1 MKNFKINRFIAL
13 LFTLVI
19 IFSCVKDDEYDVPN
33 TDPIAPEIEGTIIT
47 IDSLLNLLLQE
58 QNGDPNEF
66 LSFNESDLYISGFVI
81 SNDEA
86 GNFFEELIIQDLPEN
101 PIRGVRLL
109 IDVNP
114 LFTSFEFGRKVFV
127 KLDGLTVG
135 FSNDGILTLGAFESG
150 SVINKISESLM
161 PETVIRDVII
171 AEIIP
176 LEMIISEFEIDK
188 TNLFIQLNDAQFNRN
203 EATGIYRRTFAGE
216 PDDEFDGER
225 TLESCNTK
233 SSTILSTSTFSD
245 FKAIL
250 LPQGRGTIHGIL
262 TRDYYNENFNIVLNT
277 PETIYFDNEDRC
289 DPEFF
294 ICTTESGGG
303 DVFYNEKFESFNTME
318 EFVEAGW
325 TNTNI
330 NEGETLW
337 EIGSFSNSNYAQI
350 TGYSSGEEDIEV
362 WLITP
367 TINMGNTT
375 NEELL
380 IDIQSSY
387 DNGTILNVLFSSN
400 FTGDLATA
408 TWELLDVAIPVG
420 PLEGFGDFETVGPIN
435 ISCIEGTINIAFLY
449 EGSDPNATTRYH
461 IDTIKITGY

>member
-1 MKNFKINRFIAL
+1 MKNLKINRFIVL
-13 LFTLVI
+13 LFTLVVML
-19 IFSCVKDDEYDVPN
+19 SCVKDDDYDVPN
-33 TDPIAPEIEGTIIT
+33 TDPVVPEIEGTIIT

-58 QNGDPNEF
+58 QNGDPNVF
-66 LSFNESDLYISGFVI
+66 LNFTESDLYISGFVI

-135 FSNDGILTLGAFESG
+135 YANDGILTLGAFASG

-161 PETVIRDVII
+161 PETVIRDVILN
-171 AEIIP
+171 EITP
-176 LEMIISEFEIDK
+176 LEVNISDFEMDK
-188 TNLFIQLNDAQFNRN
+188 TNLYIRLNDAQFNRN

-225 TLESCNTK
+225 TLESCSSP
-233 SSTILSTSTFSD
+233 SSTILSTSTYSD

-250 LPQGRGTIHGIL
+250 LPQGRGALDGIL

-294 ICTTESGGG
+294 FCTTESGGG
-303 DVFYNEKFESFNTME
+303 DVFYNENFESFNSIE

-330 NEGETLW
+330 NKGDTLW
-337 EIGSFSNSNYAQI
+337 EIGSFSNSNYVQI
-350 TGYSSGEEDIEV
+350 TGYSSGEDIIEV
-362 WLITP
+362 WLVTP
-367 TINMGNTT
+367 TINLENTT

-387 DNGTILNVLFSSN
+387 DNGTILSVLFSSN
-400 FTGDLATA
+400 FTGDITTA
-408 TWELLDVAIPVG
+408 TWDLLDVLIPVG
-420 PLEGFGDFETVGPIN
+420 PSEGFGDFETVGPIN
-435 ISCIEGTINIAFLY
+435 ISCIEGAINIAFLY

-461 IDTIKITGY
+461 IDNIKITGN

>member
-13 LFTLVI
+13 LFNLI
-19 IFSCVKDDEYDVPN
+19 IILSCVKDDEYDVPN
-33 TDPIAPEIEGTIIT
+33 TDPIAIEIEGTIIT

-58 QNGDPNEF
+58 QNGDPNVF
-66 LSFNESDLYISGFVI
+66 LNFTESDLYISGFVI

-101 PIRGVRLL
+101 PIRGVRLI

-171 AEIIP
+171 TEIVP
-176 LEMIISEFEIDK
+176 LEMNISDFEIDK
-188 TNLFIQLNDAQFNRN
+188 TNLYIQLNDAQFNRN
-203 EATGIYRRTFAGE
+203 EATGIYRRSFAGE

-225 TLESCNTK
+225 ALESCNSK

-250 LPQGRGTIHGIL
+250 LPQGRGIINGIL
-262 TRDYYNENFNIVLNT
+262 TRDYYNENFNIVINT

-294 ICTTESGGG
+294 YCTTESGGG
-303 DVFYNEKFESFNTME
+303 DIIYNEKFESYNTME

-325 TNTNI
+325 INTNI
-330 NEGETLW
+330 NEGDTLW
-337 EIGSFSNSNYAQI
+337 EIGEFSNSNYAQI
-350 TGYSSGEEDIEV
+350 TGYSSGEDNMEV

-367 TINMGNTT
+367 TLTLENTT

-387 DNGTILNVLFSSN
+387 DNGTILSVLFSSN
-400 FTGDLATA
+400 FNGDITTA
-408 TWELLDVAIPVG
+408 TWNLLDAAIPVG

-435 ISCIEGTINIAFLY
+435 ISCIEGAINIAFLY
-449 EGSDPNATTRYH
+449 QGSDPNATTRYH
-461 IDTIKITGY
+461 IDNIKITGY